1 MKKLAI
7 KLLSNVFVLIEVNL
21 DSFSK
26 SNLSIFYVLLNAW
39 LHILIVYLGIV
50 KNWIPE
56 SSKTK
61 SQIVFISEFLGN
73 TTVITIKRSKE

>member
-26 SNLSIFYVLLNAW
+26 SNLSIFYELMNAW
-39 LHILIVYLGIV
+39 LLILAVYLGIV

-56 SSKTK
+56 LSEAK